1 MKAAKSI
8 KIARSKRTA
17 KRPRSTLPAARR
29 ARPVTRAQKSLAD
42 VTRYKTDIET
52 RRARLSDEMRRGRAG
67 AEVRL
72 LAFPRLKFFLVTEPH
87 ATTLLDILRAHLDED
102 IARAARVIE
111 ALQPGRDMTSEH
123 AEELKSVLARIR
135 NTKPR

>member
-1 MKAAKSI
+1 
-8 KIARSKRTA
+8 
-17 KRPRSTLPAARR
+17 
-29 ARPVTRAQKSLAD
+29 VTRAQKSLAE
-42 VTRYKTDIET
+42 VTRYKTDMET
-52 RRARLSDEMRRGRAG
+52 RRARLSDEMRRGRVG

-123 AEELKSVLARIR
+123 ADELKSVLARIR
-135 NTKPR
+135 GTKPR

>member
-1 MKAAKSI
+1 MHDARAREGAMKAAKSR

-17 KRPRSTLPAARR
+17 RRTRSTLPAARR
-29 ARPVTRAQKSLAD
+29 ARPATRAQKSLAD
-42 VTRYKTDIET
+42 VTRYKTDMET

-87 ATTLLDILRAHLDED
+87 ATTLLDLLRAHLDED

-111 ALQPGRDMTSEH
+111 AL
-123 AEELKSVLARIR
+123 
-135 NTKPR
+135 

>member
-1 MKAAKSI
+1 MKAVRAMKAAKS
-8 KIARSKRTA
+8 KKTTKRTT
-17 KRPRSTLPAARR
+17 SPAARR
-29 ARPVTRAQKSLAD
+29 ARPITRAQKSLAD
-42 VTRYKTDIET
+42 VTRYKTDMET
-52 RRARLSDEMRRGRAG
+52 RRARLSDEMRRGRSG

-111 ALQPGRDMTSEH
+111 ALQPGRDMTSEQ
-123 AEELKSVLARIR
+123 ADELKSVLARIR

>member
-1 MKAAKSI
+1 MKAVRAMKAAKS
-8 KIARSKRTA
+8 KKTTKRTT
-17 KRPRSTLPAARR
+17 SPAARR
-29 ARPVTRAQKSLAD
+29 ARPITRAQKSLAD
-42 VTRYKTDIET
+42 VTRYKTDMET

-67 AEVRL
+67 AEIRL

-87 ATTLLDILRAHLDED
+87 ATTLLDTLRAHLDDD

-111 ALQPGRDMTSEH
+111 ALQPGRAMTSEQ
-123 AEELKSVLARIR
+123 ADELKSVLARIR

>member
-1 MKAAKSI
+1 M
-8 KIARSKRTA
+8 
-17 KRPRSTLPAARR
+17 
-29 ARPVTRAQKSLAD
+29 
-42 VTRYKTDIET
+42 ET
-52 RRARLSDEMRRGRAG
+52 RRAKLNDETRRGRAG

-111 ALQPGRDMTSEH
+111 SLQPGRDMTSEH
-123 AEELKSVLARIR
+123 ADELKSVLARMR
-135 NTKPR
+135 STKPR